1 MLVTKSY
8 VFAGAKEVPLIDN
21 YIKELNV
28 NKLDLSVDFGWF
40 YFLTKPLFYALNFL
54 STKFQN
60 FGIGIIILTIFI
72 RIILFPLANKS
83 FKSMNSMRILTPEI
97 QRVRERYKDE
107 AKNESRNVCSLQRKK
122 KMNAFQSR
130 NVCSL

>member
-1 MLVTKSY
+1 MTTLKR
-8 VFAGAKEVPLIDN
+8 
-21 YIKELNV
+21 LNV

-54 STKFQN
+54 STLFQN
-60 FGIGIIILTIFI
+60 FGVGIIILTIFI

-97 QRVRERYKDE
+97 QRVRERFKDDR
-107 AKNESRNVCSLQRKK
+107 AKMNQERCLLYTKK
-122 KMNAFQSR
+122 KKLILLPDVSQY
-130 NVCSL
+130 